1 MPITIWC
8 NERSLEGECFLL
20 PTFDQSNWRL
30 LPAGGTRI
38 SSDFCK
44 IINKRSVKEVLSKPC
59 RFKMSRVILCKF
71 GRFGELVKVFD
82 KTTTNPITLPTPTNN
97 SNSDFKNSI
106 SVSVE
111 ENCFWCLP
119 QSGQSPCIAIIYII
133 IIIRSRDRLAAGAR
147 PQACDTS
154 LDSIC
159 GHIWESEKKIWDL
172 RAARPQCAKT
182 FTLI

>member
-1 MPITIWC
+1 MKKEVEKLIKKGIWFMPITIWC

-44 IINKRSVKEVLSKPC
+44 IINKRSVKEVLRKPC

-119 QSGQSPCIAIIYII
+119 
-133 IIIRSRDRLAAGAR
+133 SRGSSHAYTYVQNFGLVITK
-147 PQACDTS
+147 P
-154 LDSIC
+154 
-159 GHIWESEKKIWDL
+159 
-172 RAARPQCAKT
+172 
-182 FTLI
+182 